1 MVEQL
6 PKEIQQLVHS
16 AEQFLQDEVYPREAQ
31 LPASGDVPDSVR
43 QAVIAASK
51 QAGFFY
57 KTQPVEYG
65 GDPASTLEL
74 TALRETWAKANSKL
88 TAYLFGP
95 GPGVLH
101 QAQGALKQQ
110 YLDPVMKGEK
120 RGAFG
125 FTEPDHALRP
135 TWARL
140 QADQLLI
147 NGQKS
152 YITGGA
158 TADFLSILVNVEHPN
173 GEKAGTAMVV
183 VDRQAEGV
191 VLEKSF
197 RSMEGGGH
205 SSFLFEDVVVSRDQ
219 MIGELGEGLPRA
231 LANIGNV
238 RLMVASQ
245 ATGMCLWVL
254 SFVEQHLRAPHR
266 SGTPLG
272 DKEGVR
278 LRYADMRIKTFV
290 ARSALY
296 RAARIVDSDQNS
308 VNEVIATKVFC
319 TETAGEVIDMA
330 VQLVGG
336 QALVEGHP
344 LESLYRRVRSL
355 RLIEG
360 ANDLLRINL
369 VKGRLELDKG
379 TV

>member
-1 MVEQL
+1 MAEQL
-6 PKEIQQLVHS
+6 PKEIQEGVQM
-16 AEQFLQDEVYPREAQ
+16 AEQFLQAQILPRDAQ
-31 LPASGDVPDSVR
+31 LPAAQMVPER
-43 QAVIAASK
+43 IIQEVIKAAK
-51 QAGFFY
+51 EAGFYY
-57 KTQPVEYG
+57 KTQPSEYG
-65 GDPASTLEL
+65 GKPASTLEL
-74 TALRETWAKANSKL
+74 TALRETWAKANSRL

-95 GPGVLH
+95 GPGILH
-101 QAQGALKQQ
+101 QAQGVLKRD
-110 YLDPVMKGEK
+110 YLDPVMKGQK

-140 QADQLLI
+140 QDDELVI

-158 TADFLSILVNVEHPN
+158 TADFLSILVNVEHPD
-173 GEKAGTAMVV
+173 GSKAGTAMVV
-183 VDRQAEGV
+183 VDREAEGV

-205 SSFLFEDVVVSRDQ
+205 SSFLFQDVKVARVQ
-219 MIGELGEGLPRA
+219 MIGSLGEGLPRA

-238 RLMVASQ
+238 RLMVAAQ

-254 SFVEQHLRAPHR
+254 SFIEEHLRAPHR

-278 LRYADMRIKTFV
+278 LRYADMRIKTFA

-296 RAARIVDSDQNS
+296 RAARIVDSGENA

-319 TETAGEVIDMA
+319 TETAGEVVDMG